1 MKSIPKARR
10 DALTDGIFAFA
21 MTLLVIDIRVPLD
34 TAYRSAAELLRAL
47 AGLGPELL
55 AYLISFFVLALFWR
69 GLAAQESEADPGSA
83 HILAWLVYLLAMTFI
98 PFSTS
103 LVGAHETLAPAVWIY
118 AANMMGGAL
127 ASFAMMLTWPGEAR
141 LHKHAA
147 IRLSLLMVSVVA
159 SVGVSLV
166 HPPSA
171 MWPYLINIAGP
182 AVVTL
187 WERRKPRVR

>member
-21 MTLLVIDIRVPLD
+21 MTLLVIDIRVPLSM
-34 TAYRSAAELLRAL
+34 AYRTDAELLGAL

-55 AYLISFFVLALFWR
+55 GYLISFFVLALFWR
-69 GLAAQESEADPGSA
+69 GLAAQDSEADPGSA

-98 PFSTS
+98 PFSTN
-103 LVGAHETLAPAVWIY
+103 LAGAHETLAPAVWIY
-118 AANMMGGAL
+118 AANMMAGAL
-127 ASFAMMLTWPGEAR
+127 ASFAMMLTWPGAER

-147 IRLSLLMVSVVA
+147 IRLSLLMVSAAA
-159 SVGVSLV
+159 SVGVSFID
-166 HPPSA
+166 PTSA

-182 AVVTL
+182 ALVTW
-187 WERRKPRVR
+187 WEKRKAGAH